1 MSKLILRVISL
12 CMAVVIAGMAI
23 ACGDVGDAANGTK
36 SQPNDDVSAET
47 SDEALS
53 APDLPATDMDGKVFN
68 ILEVNWM
75 GYEPLSITDINVTEI
90 NGEILNDTAHKR
102 RTEICDKYN
111 CDILSSPVANPT
123 DGTTALNTT
132 IMAGENAYDIALIR
146 SNMYN
151 TQLTAG
157 NLCDLELVPYI
168 DITAEYYDTQSYDA
182 LAIMDRHYGIVSNLS
197 MNPYLLIFCAYF
209 NKVLI
214 DDYNLDNVYELV
226 RNGEW
231 TIDKMYEMG
240 KAVASPDNSEG
251 YDSED
256 VYGFTYVGD
265 VSEGLVNAAG
275 VQLARLAK
283 DGTIELTYDNELSVT
298 KMQHILDLLKDK
310 NTSFNIHTRPKNGAD
325 TYVIEVGMFMQ
336 RKTLFSLAG
345 IYYAPQFRE
354 MQDDYGII
362 PLPKYDEAQA
372 DYYSPIFSNPFPI
385 TVIPV
390 TNDNLEYTGILLEE
404 MSYRGYTELLPALYD
419 TVLTGKCA
427 RDDDSVEMLD
437 IIFNNKFYDIG
448 MIFDFGGVRTELR
461 SHFDKLDDNLVSG
474 FESIRPK
481 VEANIQ
487 SLLEAVENID

>member
-23 ACGDVGDAANGTK
+23 ACGDVGDAANGTET
-36 SQPNDDVSAET
+36 QPNDDVSAET

-53 APDLPATDMDGKVFN
+53 APDLPATDMDGKVFT
-68 ILEVNWM
+68 ILTVNWND
-75 GYEPLSITDINVTEI
+75 YAPLSITDIDVDEI

-102 RTEICDKYN
+102 KTEVCDKYN
-111 CDILSSPVANPT
+111 CDIKAFPVSNSSEGNNQ
-123 DGTTALNTT
+123 LNSTV
-132 IMAGENAYDIALIR
+132 MAGENAYDIALIR

-182 LAIMDRHYGIVSNLS
+182 LAIRNKHFGIVSNLS
-197 MNPYLLIFCAYF
+197 INPYLLIFCAYF
-209 NKVLI
+209 NKVII
-214 DDYNLDNVYELV
+214 DEYNLENVYDLV
-226 RNGEW
+226 REGRW
-231 TIDKMYEMG
+231 TVDKMYEMG
-240 KAVASPDNSEG
+240 KAFATENNTENYTEG
-251 YDSED
+251 DR
-256 VYGFTYVGD
+256 YGFLYVSD
-265 VSEGLVNAAG
+265 VSEGIVNAAG
-275 VQLARLAK
+275 VTLARTDR
-283 DGTIELTYDNELSVT
+283 DGNIEMTYNTEASLTKIL
-298 KMQHILDLLKDK
+298 HILEIFMDK
-310 NTSFNIHTRPKNGAD
+310 NTSFNLHARQGAGGND
-325 TYVIEVGMFMQ
+325 M
-336 RKTLFSLAG
+336 LFERNVLFNLAG

-404 MSYRGYTELLPALYD
+404 MPYRGYTELLPALYD

-461 SHFDKLDDNLVSG
+461 KHFDNLDDNLVSG